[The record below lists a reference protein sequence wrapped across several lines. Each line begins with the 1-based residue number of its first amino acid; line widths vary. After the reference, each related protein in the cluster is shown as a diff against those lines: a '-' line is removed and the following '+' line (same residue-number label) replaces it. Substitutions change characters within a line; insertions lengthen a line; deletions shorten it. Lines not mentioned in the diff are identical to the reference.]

1 MCWLQSCQAD
11 ASTAR
16 TGSNVKNRINGV
28 YWVVTVVMA
37 AFMLMASIPDVLRL
51 PQAIE
56 IFGHLGYPAYLLPFL
71 GTAKI
76 LGVIAV
82 LIPGVGR
89 LKEWAYA
96 GLVFDII
103 GALYS
108 HLTVGDPVSVWGFAL
123 GALVLVGG
131 SYVFGRLR
139 TQERS
144 ATRGDL
150 AAA

>member
-1 MCWLQSCQAD
+1 M
-11 ASTAR
+11 T
-16 TGSNVKNRINGV
+16 NRINGI
-28 YWVVTVVMA
+28 YWVITGLMA
-37 AFMLMASIPDVLRL
+37 ALMLMASIPDVLRQT
-51 PQAIE
+51 QAIE
-56 IFGHLGYPAYLLPFL
+56 VFAHLGYPAYLLPFL

-82 LIPGVGR
+82 LVTGAGR

-108 HLTVGDPVSVWGFAL
+108 HLSVGDPVSVWGFAVV
-123 GALVLVGG
+123 GLVLVGG
-131 SYVFGRLR
+131 SYLFGRLR
-139 TQERS
+139 TPER
-144 ATRGDL
+144 AVVHGGL

>member
-1 MCWLQSCQAD
+1 M
-11 ASTAR
+11 
-16 TGSNVKNRINGV
+16 KNRINGV

-82 LIPGVGR
+82 LLPGVGR
-89 LKEWAYA
+89 LKDWAYA

-123 GALVLVGG
+123 LALVLVGG

-139 TQERS
+139 TQEHS

-150 AAA
+150 AAV